1 MTCSSAMSASLA
13 VSAPIQISRRLP
25 QVAVARCALLCELPL
40 TQAYSTDQRVA
51 AQGLIEVNI
60 AKPIDVTRPPNSIIE
75 AENVAG
81 VRIWVR
87 SDFR

>member
-1 MTCSSAMSASLA
+1 VRQFRSLA
-13 VSAPIQISRRLP
+13 VYRKVLSEMCASVRTT
-25 QVAVARCALLCELPL
+25 CALLCELPL